1 VNSKELSVYLA
12 EEIEPQIRDLKASV
26 EYLEEDNKKL
36 RQIVNNMQFDVKDL
50 QGQINMLKRDERN
63 I

>member
-1 VNSKELSVYLA
+1 MNSKELSIYLA
-12 EEIEPQIRDLKASV
+12 KEIEPQIRDLKASV

-50 QGQINMLKRDERN
+50 QGQINMLKRKEER
-63 I
+63 

>member
-50 QGQINMLKRDERN
+50 QSQISGLRKEKR
-63 I
+63 

>member
-1 VNSKELSVYLA
+1 VNSKELSVYLVK
-12 EEIEPQIRDLKASV
+12 EIEPQIRDLKASV

-50 QGQINMLKRDERN
+50 QSQIDMLKRKEKR
-63 I
+63 

>member
-1 VNSKELSVYLA
+1 MNSKELSVYLVK
-12 EEIEPQIRDLKASV
+12 EIEPQIRDLKASV

-50 QGQINMLKRDERN
+50 QKRKEER
-63 I
+63 